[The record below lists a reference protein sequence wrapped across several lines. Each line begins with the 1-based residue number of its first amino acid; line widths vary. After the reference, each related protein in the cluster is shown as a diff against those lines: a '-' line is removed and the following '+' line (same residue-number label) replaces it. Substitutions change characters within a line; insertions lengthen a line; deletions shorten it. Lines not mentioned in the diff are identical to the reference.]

1 MSWLTQFAKRFPSKS
16 FRSGATI
23 TTTLNL
29 YSHVIQA
36 MQNDP
41 AARLEGSVANLV
53 AIGSGGIN
61 LT

>member
-1 MSWLTQFAKRFPSKS
+1 VARH
-16 FRSGATI
+16 